1 MKLHVQHL
9 NRLWKDL
16 PHEEFE
22 VRLQRISNSLIEQ
35 IDTLSGIATEFSNF
49 AKMPDP
55 VIEDVDLVSVLRN
68 CVELY
73 SNENSATVLMQS
85 EYNTVLIKADKD
97 QLLRVF
103 NNLIKNA
110 LQAIPHDREGK
121 VSIGLT
127 YEKNTFVV
135 RIEDNGKG
143 ISENDREKIFIPNFT
158 TKNSGMGLGLAMVK
172 KIVEGM
178 DGNIWFES
186 QLDKGTCFYIAFK
199 K

>member
-1 MKLHVQHL
+1 
-9 NRLWKDL
+9 
-16 PHEEFE
+16 
-22 VRLQRISNSLIEQ
+22 
-35 IDTLSGIATEFSNF
+35 
-49 AKMPDP
+49 MPDP

-73 SNENSATVLMQS
+73 STESSATVLMQS

-110 LQAIPHDREGK
+110 LQAIPQDREGA